1 LRRRRT
7 GFTRALATAEVVA
20 GATQVLELE
29 VHRTREVRIAFRD
42 ELGRALLGRY
52 ADMLN
57 DEEYDAL
64 GDIEQPAPPED
75 AT

>member
-1 LRRRRT
+1 M
-7 GFTRALATAEVVA
+7 RA
-20 GATQVLELE
+20 ELDDY
-29 VHRTREVRIAFRD
+29 RD

-64 GDIEQPAPPED
+64 GEIEQPAPPED